1 MEVKTNSYT
10 NSFLIQ
16 TSTWPW
22 RCNIWKWIWIGI
34 INRSNTFGFVST
46 KDKGPYFITELISI
60 PIMIRNPLKTKTKKE
75 PRAFYGKIWE
85 QDAFQ
90 HTQNKLMN
98 ENTHKS
104 LLIQEISTN
113 QAKTCHRKANIHT
126 LVRNRDTN
134 ININCL
140 KYTQNIT

>member
-1 MEVKTNSYT
+1 MEVD
-10 NSFLIQ
+10 L
-16 TSTWPW
+16 
-22 RCNIWKWIWIGI
+22 
-34 INRSNTFGFVST
+34 NRNNQPFKHLRASLLRLYL
-46 KDKGPYFITELISI
+46 KDKNPYFITELISI
-60 PIMIRNPLKTKTKKE
+60 PIIIWNPLKTKTKKE

-104 LLIQEISTN
+104 LLIREISTN
-113 QAKTCHRKANIHT
+113 QAKTCQRKANIHT
-126 LVRNRDTN
+126 RVRNRDTN

-140 KYTQNIT
+140 KYPKYNMTTQKVYKYLTNSR